1 VTFATQPDVVDD
13 ARRRPTT
20 PVPLMPSSSSPRHKQ
35 IVVIGVGKLER
46 DDNVEIPSGV
56 LGGFIASSSHRRR
69 RRVSSTRGGMAGTTA
84 AHE

>member
-1 VTFATQPDVVDD
+1 MLS
-13 ARRRPTT
+13 TT

-35 IVVIGVGKLER
+35 IVVVGVGKLER

-56 LGGFIASSSHRRR
+56 LGGFIALSSHHRCQ
-69 RRVSSTRGGMAGTTA
+69 RVASTRGGMAGTTA